1 MESSLPEPIP
11 ESAPELPPELP
22 MAGPPK
28 LKVSG
33 LIRLL
38 AIVSALVIVAT
49 AVGIASGIVAM
60 RNFFL
65 QAIDPT
71 YMRETAA
78 FITGFAD
85 PVPRPGFNQV
95 MAAKLT
101 KAVIFLENPKDK
113 TQVSFWRYQG
123 EDLDAVQELDRAY
136 DMGIWTP
143 TNWAKFQSITSKGKK
158 EINGKVITYVQG
170 PLKDQS
176 GDTYEGL
183 IACTISRDPAG
194 DKIVLLQ
201 AMQPSDRPF
210 DRDKVLAWLARPL

>member
-1 MESSLPEPIP
+1 MESPAPEPIP
-11 ESAPELPPELP
+11 VPVPELP

-28 LKVSG
+28 LKISG
-33 LIRLL
+33 PIRLL
-38 AIVSALVIVAT
+38 AIASALVIVAT
-49 AVGIASGIVAM
+49 AVGIATGIVSM

-65 QAIDPT
+65 QAIDPK
-71 YMRETAA
+71 YMRETAT
-78 FITGFAD
+78 FVTGFAD
-85 PVPRPGFNQV
+85 PVPEPGFSQV
-95 MAAKLT
+95 MAAKLA

-143 TNWAKFQSITSKGKK
+143 TNWAKFQSITSKGKA
-158 EINGKVITYVQG
+158 EVNGKTITYVQG

-176 GDTYEGL
+176 GNTYEGL
-183 IACTISRDPAG
+183 IACTIAG
-194 DKIVLLQ
+194 DKIVVLQ

>member
-1 MESSLPEPIP
+1 MESPAPLP
-11 ESAPELPPELP
+11 APASEPELP

-28 LKVSG
+28 LKISG
-33 LIRLL
+33 PIRLL
-38 AIVSALVIVAT
+38 AIASALVIVAA

-65 QAIDPT
+65 QAIDPK
-71 YMRETAA
+71 YMRETAT
-78 FITGFAD
+78 FITGLAD
-85 PVPRPGFNQV
+85 PVPVPGFNQV

-113 TQVSFWRYQG
+113 TQVSFWRYEG

-143 TNWAKFQSITSKGKK
+143 TNWAKFQSITSKGKT
-158 EINGKVITYVQG
+158 EINGKTITYVQG
-170 PLKDQS
+170 PLKDQA

-183 IACTISRDPAG
+183 IACTIKG
-194 DKIVLLQ
+194 DNIVLLQ

>member
-1 MESSLPEPIP
+1 MESPVPEPKPIP
-11 ESAPELPPELP
+11 VPVSEPELP

-28 LKVSG
+28 LKISG
-33 LIRLL
+33 PIRLL
-38 AIVSALVIVAT
+38 AIASALVIVAA

-65 QAIDPT
+65 QAIDPK
-71 YMRETAA
+71 YMRETAT
-78 FITGFAD
+78 FITGLPD
-85 PVPRPGFNQV
+85 PVPVPGFNQV
-95 MAAKLT
+95 MAKLT

-143 TNWAKFQSITSKGKK
+143 TNWAKFQSITSKGKT
-158 EINGKVITYVQG
+158 EINGKTITYVQG
-170 PLKDQS
+170 PLKDQA
-176 GDTYEGL
+176 GETYEGL
-183 IACTISRDPAG
+183 IACTIEG

-210 DRDKVLAWLARPL
+210 DKDKVLAWLARPL

>member
-1 MESSLPEPIP
+1 MESSVPSS
-11 ESAPELPPELP
+11 ESELP

-28 LKVSG
+28 LKISG
-33 LIRLL
+33 PIRLL
-38 AIVSALVIVAT
+38 AIASVLVIVAT
-49 AVGIASGIVAM
+49 AVGIASGIVSM

-65 QAIDPT
+65 QAIDPK

-78 FITGFAD
+78 FVTGFAD
-85 PVPRPGFNQV
+85 PVPEAGFNPI
-95 MAAKLT
+95 MAAHLT
-101 KAVIFLENPKDK
+101 RAVIFLENPKNK

-143 TNWAKFQSITSKGKK
+143 SNWAKFQSVTSKGKA
-158 EINGKVITYVQG
+158 EVNGKTITYVQG
-170 PLKDQS
+170 PLKDQQ

-194 DKIVLLQ
+194 EKIVLLQ

>member
-1 MESSLPEPIP
+1 MESPGPLPTPASE
-11 ESAPELPPELP
+11 PELP
-22 MAGPPK
+22 MAGTPK
-28 LKVSG
+28 LKISG
-33 LIRLL
+33 PIRLL
-38 AIVSALVIVAT
+38 AIASALVIVAA

-65 QAIDPT
+65 QAIDPK
-71 YMRETAA
+71 YMRETAT
-78 FITGFAD
+78 FITGLAD
-85 PVPRPGFNQV
+85 PVPVPGFNQV
-95 MAAKLT
+95 MAAKLA

-143 TNWAKFQSITSKGKK
+143 TNWAKFQSITSKGKT
-158 EINGKVITYVQG
+158 EINGKTITYVQG
-170 PLKDQS
+170 PLKDQA

-183 IACTISRDPAG
+183 IACTIEG
-194 DKIVLLQ
+194 DNIVLLQ

>member
-1 MESSLPEPIP
+1 MESPAPLP
-11 ESAPELPPELP
+11 APASEPELP

-28 LKVSG
+28 LKISG
-33 LIRLL
+33 PIRLL
-38 AIVSALVIVAT
+38 AIASALVIVAA

-65 QAIDPT
+65 QAIDPK
-71 YMRETAA
+71 YMRETAT
-78 FITGFAD
+78 FITGLAD
-85 PVPRPGFNQV
+85 PVPVPGFNQV

-113 TQVSFWRYQG
+113 TQVSFWRYEG

-143 TNWAKFQSITSKGKK
+143 TNWAKFQSITSKGKT
-158 EINGKVITYVQG
+158 EINGKAITYVQG
-170 PLKDQS
+170 PLKDQA

-183 IACTISRDPAG
+183 IACTIKG
-194 DKIVLLQ
+194 DNIVLLQ

>member
-1 MESSLPEPIP
+1 MESPAPLP
-11 ESAPELPPELP
+11 APASEPELP

-28 LKVSG
+28 LKISG
-33 LIRLL
+33 PIRLL
-38 AIVSALVIVAT
+38 AIASALVIVAA

-65 QAIDPT
+65 QAIDPK
-71 YMRETAA
+71 YMRETAT
-78 FITGFAD
+78 FITGLAD
-85 PVPRPGFNQV
+85 PVPVPGFNQV

-113 TQVSFWRYQG
+113 TQVSFWRYEG

-143 TNWAKFQSITSKGKK
+143 TNWAKFQSITSKGKT
-158 EINGKVITYVQG
+158 EINGKTITYVQG
-170 PLKDQS
+170 PLKDQA

-183 IACTISRDPAG
+183 IACTIEG
-194 DKIVLLQ
+194 DNIVLLQ

>member
-1 MESSLPEPIP
+1 MESPGPLPTPASE
-11 ESAPELPPELP
+11 PELP
-22 MAGPPK
+22 MAGTPK
-28 LKVSG
+28 LKISG
-33 LIRLL
+33 PIRLL
-38 AIVSALVIVAT
+38 AIASALVIVAA

-65 QAIDPT
+65 QAIDPK
-71 YMRETAA
+71 YMRETAT
-78 FITGFAD
+78 FITGLAD
-85 PVPRPGFNQV
+85 PVPVPGFNQV

-113 TQVSFWRYQG
+113 TQVSFWRYEG

-143 TNWAKFQSITSKGKK
+143 TNWAKFQSITSKGKT
-158 EINGKVITYVQG
+158 EINGKTITYVQG
-170 PLKDQS
+170 PLKDQA

-183 IACTISRDPAG
+183 IACTIEG
-194 DKIVLLQ
+194 DNIVLLQ

-210 DRDKVLAWLARPL
+210 DREKVLAWLARPL

>member
-1 MESSLPEPIP
+1 MESPAPLP
-11 ESAPELPPELP
+11 APASEPELP

-28 LKVSG
+28 LKISG
-33 LIRLL
+33 PIRLL
-38 AIVSALVIVAT
+38 AIASALVIVAA

-65 QAIDPT
+65 QAIDPK
-71 YMRETAA
+71 YMRETAT
-78 FITGFAD
+78 FITGLAD
-85 PVPRPGFNQV
+85 PVPVPGFNQV

-113 TQVSFWRYQG
+113 TQVSFWRYEG
-123 EDLDAVQELDRAY
+123 EDLDAEQELDRAY

-143 TNWAKFQSITSKGKK
+143 TNWAKFQSITSKGKT
-158 EINGKVITYVQG
+158 EINGKTITYVQG
-170 PLKDQS
+170 PLKDQA

-183 IACTISRDPAG
+183 IACTIKG
-194 DKIVLLQ
+194 DNIVLLQ

>member
-1 MESSLPEPIP
+1 MESPGPLPTPASE
-11 ESAPELPPELP
+11 PELP
-22 MAGPPK
+22 MAGTPK
-28 LKVSG
+28 LKISG
-33 LIRLL
+33 PIRLL
-38 AIVSALVIVAT
+38 AIASALVIVAA

-65 QAIDPT
+65 QAIDPK
-71 YMRETAA
+71 YMRETAT
-78 FITGFAD
+78 FITGLAD
-85 PVPRPGFNQV
+85 PVPVPGFNQV

-113 TQVSFWRYQG
+113 TQVSFWRYEG
-123 EDLDAVQELDRAY
+123 EDLDAEQELDRAY

-143 TNWAKFQSITSKGKK
+143 TNWAKFQSITSKGKT
-158 EINGKVITYVQG
+158 EINGKTITYVQG
-170 PLKDQS
+170 PLKDQA

-183 IACTISRDPAG
+183 IACTIKG
-194 DKIVLLQ
+194 DNIVLLQ

>member
-1 MESSLPEPIP
+1 MESPAPLP
-11 ESAPELPPELP
+11 APASEPELP

-28 LKVSG
+28 LKISG
-33 LIRLL
+33 PIRLL
-38 AIVSALVIVAT
+38 AIASALVIVAA

-65 QAIDPT
+65 QAIDPK
-71 YMRETAA
+71 YMRETAT
-78 FITGFAD
+78 FITGLAD
-85 PVPRPGFNQV
+85 PVPVPGFNQV

-113 TQVSFWRYQG
+113 TQVSFWRYEG

-143 TNWAKFQSITSKGKK
+143 TNWAKFQSITSKGKT
-158 EINGKVITYVQG
+158 EINGKTITYVQG
-170 PLKDQS
+170 PLKDQA

-183 IACTISRDPAG
+183 IACTIEG
-194 DKIVLLQ
+194 DNIVLLQ

-210 DRDKVLAWLARPL
+210 DREKVLAWLARPL

>member
-1 MESSLPEPIP
+1 MESPVPEPKPIP
-11 ESAPELPPELP
+11 APVSEPELP

-28 LKVSG
+28 LKISG
-33 LIRLL
+33 PIRLL
-38 AIVSALVIVAT
+38 AIASALVIVAA

-65 QAIDPT
+65 QAIDPK
-71 YMRETAA
+71 YMRETAT
-78 FITGFAD
+78 FITGLPD
-85 PVPRPGFNQV
+85 PVPVPGFNQV

-143 TNWAKFQSITSKGKK
+143 TNWAKFQSITSKGKT
-158 EINGKVITYVQG
+158 EINGKTITYVQG
-170 PLKDQS
+170 PLKDQA

-183 IACTISRDPAG
+183 IACTIEG

-210 DRDKVLAWLARPL
+210 DKDKVLAWLARPL

>member
-1 MESSLPEPIP
+1 MESPAPLPEPIP
-11 ESAPELPPELP
+11 APAPELP

-28 LKVSG
+28 LKISG
-33 LIRLL
+33 PIRLL
-38 AIVSALVIVAT
+38 AIASALVIVAA

-65 QAIDPT
+65 QAIDPK
-71 YMRETAA
+71 YMRETAT
-78 FITGFAD
+78 FITGLAD
-85 PVPRPGFNQV
+85 PVPVPGFNQV

-143 TNWAKFQSITSKGKK
+143 TNWAKFQSITSKGKA
-158 EINGKVITYVQG
+158 EINGKTITYVQG
-170 PLKDQS
+170 PLKDQA

-183 IACTISRDPAG
+183 IACTIEG